1 MLVARAGWLLRRQEA
16 EPGQIL
22 LLAFGRRAAS
32 EMNDRIKERLGDAG
46 IQAKTFHALALQI
59 IQQGSRKAPA
69 ISRLETDAKAR
80 KALLITHWRQQC
92 AEKSPCQGVAS
103 VVERRAG
110 MGSAGRR
117 LLAGSTPGG
126 SAGGPLGTLAGADAH
141 ARRQRAEMIEQADE
155 EIRDLFS
162 KRIRLMAP
170 LLKAWKSALKEEGAV
185 DFSGL
190 IHQAVNILD
199 KGRFVSPWKHILVD
213 EFQDI
218 SPQRALLLAALR
230 RQNKQTCLFA
240 VGMTGRRSI
249 VSAAQS

>member
-92 AEKSPCQGVAS
+92 AEKSQAKGWRQWLSDELEWEVPEGDFWQDQ
-103 VVERRAG
+103 R
-110 MGSAGRR
+110 
-117 LLAGSTPGG
+117 T
-126 SAGGPLGTLAGADAH
+126 AD
-141 ARRQRAEMIEQADE
+141 R
-155 EIRDLFS
+155 
-162 KRIRLMAP
+162 
-170 LLKAWKSALKEEGAV
+170 
-185 DFSGL
+185 
-190 IHQAVNILD
+190 
-199 KGRFVSPWKHILVD
+199 
-213 EFQDI
+213 
-218 SPQRALLLAALR
+218 LAAAW
-230 RQNKQTCLFA
+230 NA
-240 VGMTGRRSI
+240 GWG
-249 VSAAQS
+249 